1 MKILSLEAFEQLCV
15 DSEVLE
21 KDGHGD
27 KVLRLADNSIV
38 KLFRRKRLI
47 SSASWS
53 PYAQRF
59 ASNCQVVGKLGI
71 PVPDVI
77 DTFRIPAIKRDA
89 VHYRPVPG
97 STLRQLL
104 RTHSWSAAEEA
115 VIRQQFTG
123 FVRHLHELGVYF
135 RSLHLGNVVLLP
147 NGRMG
152 LIDLADLTTYRRPLN
167 AWIRKRSIARMQS
180 IAAGT
185 EKDWIDL
192 IGLEKES
199 HAPTTDRR

>member
-1 MKILSLEAFEQLCV
+1 LKILSLEAFEQLRV

-21 KDGHGD
+21 RDGHGD
-27 KVLRLADNSIV
+27 KVLRLADGSIL

-59 ASNCQVVGKLGI
+59 AINCQVVGKLGI

-77 DTFRIPAIKRDA
+77 DTFRIPSIRRDA

-104 RTHSWSAAEEA
+104 QTHNWSGAEEA
-115 VIRQQFTG
+115 VMRQRFTE
-123 FVRHLHELGVYF
+123 FVHRLHELGIYF

-147 NGRMG
+147 DGRLG

-167 AWIRKRSIARMQS
+167 AWIRKRSIARMQR
-180 IAAGT
+180 IAPNA
-185 EKDWIDL
+185 EKDWL
-192 IGLEKES
+192 EFSGLGRGNRHS
-199 HAPTTDRR
+199 DQ